1 MGVFEYI
8 GVLISVIMGLAITHL
23 AVGASKLIQNRET
36 SKQCL
41 PHALWT
47 INVLLY
53 ILMIWWS
60 MFWWSGLEDWSA
72 YHYLGITVYAIVMF
86 LMSAMLYP
94 YDMDD
99 NIDIEA
105 YFFKNRVWFFGL
117 MTVAWLLDIP
127 ETMGKEITGLRE
139 MPPRYFIFVSSMI
152 VLGIVGM
159 VSSNRGVHRALPIAW
174 LLLLASF
181 ISLAT
186 INVID
191 V

>member
-1 MGVFEYI
+1 
-8 GVLISVIMGLAITHL
+8 
-23 AVGASKLIQNRET
+23 
-36 SKQCL
+36 
-41 PHALWT
+41 
-47 INVLLY
+47 
-53 ILMIWWS
+53 
-60 MFWWSGLEDWSA
+60 
-72 YHYLGITVYAIVMF
+72 
-86 LMSAMLYP
+86 MSAMLYP

-117 MTVAWLLDIP
+117 MIIAWILDIP

-152 VLGIVGM
+152 VLGIVGI

-174 LLLLASF
+174 LLLVGSF